1 WRGALGGVLELL
13 SGSGGSI
20 GKFAGIGKS
29 ILSSLPGFANGG
41 SFKVGGAGGIDS
53 QVAAMR
59 VTPGERVSITKPG
72 QEMGGGVRVSVIPS
86 PYFDVKVESIAA
98 PVAAQ
103 AGVQAFSG
111 ARQAVP
117 ADMARREAY
126 RRT

>member
-1 WRGALGGVLELL
+1 VLGLL
-13 SGSGGSI
+13 SGAGGSV

-29 ILSSLPGFANGG
+29 ILSALPGFANGG
-41 SFKVGGAGGIDS
+41 SFSVGGTGGIDS
-53 QVAAMR
+53 QMVAFRA
-59 VTPGERVSITKPG
+59 TPGERVSINKPG
-72 QEMGGGVRVSVIPS
+72 QEMGGGVRVSVVPS

-126 RRT
+126 RRS